1 MDVLTDLRALP
12 TSFPQPIVTI
22 GNFDGVHLG
31 HQAIFRTLI
40 ERARAVDGTAVVLTF
55 DPHPLKILAPERCP
69 LLLTPTEKKISLMQ
83 ACQIDVVVCLPFTPT
98 LANLTPVAF
107 VEDVLLG
114 MLGMREIYVGY
125 DFAFGRGRQG
135 TISLLHE
142 LGVQH
147 DFRVHMIE
155 PVTVDG
161 SVVSSSIIRQW
172 LQQGR
177 VDAAAPLLGRLYS
190 ISGLVVE
197 GYHKGHELGFPTAN
211 VRSANELIPNRGV
224 YAVLVDWQ
232 GQSHEGVANIGYNPT
247 FGRTQLS
254 IEVHLFDF
262 VQQLYGETVEVFFVQ
277 KIRDERTF
285 PTVADLVEQISR
297 DVERAQAL
305 LSAHRARVSLPCS

>member
-1 MDVLTDLRALP
+1 MDVLTDLQALP

-40 ERARAVDGTAVVLTF
+40 ERARTVGGTAVVLTF
-55 DPHPLKILAPERCP
+55 DPHPLKVLAPERCP
-69 LLLTPTEKKISLMQ
+69 PLLTPTEKKLSLMR
-83 ACQIDVVVCLPFTPT
+83 ASHVDVVVCLPFTPA

-107 VEDVLLG
+107 VEDVLIG

-135 TISLLHE
+135 TIALLHE
-142 LGVQH
+142 LGAQH
-147 DFRVHMIE
+147 DFRVQMIE
-155 PVTVDG
+155 PVKVNG
-161 SVVSSSIIRQW
+161 SVVSSSMIRQW

-190 ISGLVVE
+190 ISGVIVE
-197 GYHKGHELGFPTAN
+197 GYRKGREIGFPTAN
-211 VRSANELIPNRGV
+211 IRSANELIPNCGV
-224 YAVLVDWQ
+224 YAVLVDWR
-232 GQSHEGVANIGYNPT
+232 GQTHEGVANIGYNPT

-262 VQQLYGETVEVFFVQ
+262 TQQLYGESVEVFFVE

-285 PTVADLVEQISR
+285 PTVTDLIAQISR
-297 DVERAQAL
+297 DVETAQTL
-305 LSAHRARVSLPCS
+305 LSARRTRASLPFS